1 MTAALARV
9 LPDYEAF
16 EAIDTAAA
24 VTVIGVEGLLVV
36 EPSTGEVLRALD
48 FHGSGALAN
57 VVRVDLDEW
66 RAAWRS
72 DPLGQQIDVQDVGYW
87 VASGVFT
94 PPDAGWRAEI
104 RRHREARLARLG
116 SIFSSWRA

>member
-9 LPDYEAF
+9 LPEFEAF
-16 EAIDTAAA
+16 EALDTAAA

-36 EPSTGEVLRALD
+36 EPSTGEVLRVLD

-87 VASGVFT
+87 TTVGVFT
-94 PPDAGWRAEI
+94 PPDAEWRGEI
-104 RRHREARLARLG
+104 RSHRETRIARLG
-116 SIFSSWRA
+116 SVFSNGRA